1 MLSFRNVRSV
11 CWGVRLG
18 SFLICGCLAWAD
30 DKSEKTKDTL
40 IKDDVGLK
48 NIPLPI
54 GHEAK
59 GLVLPDFD
67 LQGHMRGRFE
77 AKNATRIDQDHV
89 RFIDLKMVTFTEK
102 NEPDLKLDMTD
113 AVLNLDTRVLESKQR
128 TKIKRADFELE
139 GDTMQ
144 FDTKTRQGTLV
155 GNVKMIILD
164 QKHFVRK
171 TGE

>member
-1 MLSFRNVRSV
+1 MLPFRNVRSV

-18 SFLICGCLAWAD
+18 SFLIFGCLAWAD

-102 NEPDLKLDMTD
+102 NEPDLKFDMTD

>member
-1 MLSFRNVRSV
+1 MLPFRNVRSV
-11 CWGVRLG
+11 RWSVRLG
-18 SFLICGCLAWAD
+18 FFLLCGCLAWAG
-30 DKSEKTKDTL
+30 DKSEKTKGAP
-40 IKDDVGLK
+40 KDEAGLK

-67 LQGHMRGRFE
+67 PQGHMRGRFE
-77 AKNATRIDQDHV
+77 AKNATRLDQDHV

-102 NEPDLKLDMTD
+102 NEPDFKFDMTE
-113 AVLNLDTRVLESKQR
+113 AVLNLDTRVLESKHR

-144 FDTKTRQGTLV
+144 FDTKMQQGTLV
-155 GNVKMIILD
+155 GNVKMVILD
-164 QKHFVRK
+164 QRHFVRK

>member
-1 MLSFRNVRSV
+1 
-11 CWGVRLG
+11 
-18 SFLICGCLAWAD
+18 
-30 DKSEKTKDTL
+30 
-40 IKDDVGLK
+40 
-48 NIPLPI
+48 
-54 GHEAK
+54 
-59 GLVLPDFD
+59 
-67 LQGHMRGRFE
+67 MRGRFE

-113 AVLNLDTRVLESKQR
+113 AVLNLDTRVLESKKR

-155 GNVKMIILD
+155 GNVRMIILD

>member
-1 MLSFRNVRSV
+1 MLPFRNVRSV
-11 CWGVRLG
+11 RWSVRLG
-18 SFLICGCLAWAD
+18 FFLICGCLAWAG
-30 DKSEKTKDTL
+30 DKSEKTKGAPS
-40 IKDDVGLK
+40 KDEAGLK

-54 GHEAK
+54 GREAK

-67 LQGHMRGRFE
+67 PQGHMRGRFE

-102 NEPDLKLDMTD
+102 NEPDLKFDMTD
-113 AVLNLDTRVLESKQR
+113 AVLNLDTRVLESTQR

-164 QKHFVRK
+164 QKHFIRK

>member
-1 MLSFRNVRSV
+1 MLPFRNLRFVRWS
-11 CWGVRLG
+11 VRLG
-18 SFLICGCLAWAD
+18 FFLICGCLAWAG
-30 DKSEKTKDTL
+30 DKSEKTKGAP
-40 IKDDVGLK
+40 IKDEVGLK

-59 GLVLPDFD
+59 GLILPDFD
-67 LQGHMRGRFE
+67 PQGQMRGRFE

-102 NEPDLKLDMTD
+102 NEPDLKFDMTD

-164 QKHFVRK
+164 QRHFVRK
-171 TGE
+171 TAE

>member
-1 MLSFRNVRSV
+1 MLPFRNVRSV
-11 CWGVRLG
+11 RWSVRLG
-18 SFLICGCLAWAD
+18 FFLICGCLAWAG
-30 DKSEKTKDTL
+30 DKSEKTKDAPV
-40 IKDDVGLK
+40 KEEAGLK

-67 LQGHMRGRFE
+67 PQGRMRGRFE

-102 NEPDLKLDMTD
+102 NEPDLKFDMTD
-113 AVLNLDTRVLESKQR
+113 AVLNLDTRVLESKKR

-164 QKHFVRK
+164 QRHFVRK